1 MTIEEPPL
9 NYRNAELKLE
19 FAVYGESPVQAFGTV
34 AGRDL
39 YFHARHD
46 GWEFE
51 IANERGELPTDVGDR
66 DGFVRRGKV
75 SNASYLPYSKAAALI
90 EACVREYLGRT

>member
-9 NYRNAELKLE
+9 KYRNEELELE
-19 FAVYGESPVQAFGTV
+19 FAVYGESPVQAFGSVT
-34 AGRDL
+34 GRDL

-46 GWEFE
+46 GWELE

-66 DGFVRRGKV
+66 NGFVRRGKV
-75 SNASYLPYSKAAALI
+75 KGASDLPYAEAAALI